1 MWQYAQNT
9 ANQGSS
15 PESWCRPSQKHG
27 LLLVS
32 SPTKSPG
39 WFSGAQGPQHKS
51 QCKHKLSGVAQ
62 GPHVNNNTLFREDI
76 IKKLLLEVI
85 CQEKSKGSFFG
96 TCSVDNSDL
105 LS

>member
-39 WFSGAQGPQHKS
+39 WFTGAQGPQHKS

-76 IKKLLLEVI
+76 IKA
-85 CQEKSKGSFFG
+85 
-96 TCSVDNSDL
+96 
-105 LS
+105 